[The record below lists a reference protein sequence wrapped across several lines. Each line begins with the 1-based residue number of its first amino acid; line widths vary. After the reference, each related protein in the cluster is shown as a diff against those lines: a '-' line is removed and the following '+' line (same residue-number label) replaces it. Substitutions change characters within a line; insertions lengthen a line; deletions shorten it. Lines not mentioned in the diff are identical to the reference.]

1 MVRFMV
7 VSQRY
12 VQQGLHHH
20 VYETGASGDGCTVH
34 NRAVVVMFGGVRVLV
49 RQPHEIDRLAGR
61 IGDFQEVEQLQARQ
75 SFSTAGIAES
85 FFD

>member
-1 MVRFMV
+1 MAGF
-7 VSQRY
+7 
-12 VQQGLHHH
+12 
-20 VYETGASGDGCTVH
+20 EFT
-34 NRAVVVMFGGVRVLV
+34 V